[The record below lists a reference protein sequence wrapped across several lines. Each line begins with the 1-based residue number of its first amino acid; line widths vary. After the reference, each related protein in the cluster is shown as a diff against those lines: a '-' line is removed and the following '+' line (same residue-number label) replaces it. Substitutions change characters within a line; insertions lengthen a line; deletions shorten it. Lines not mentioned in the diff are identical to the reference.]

1 MTAIDFQAIASL
13 ALPHLESLC
22 RELLPGGKLTGREYV
37 CASADGGKGRSF
49 SVNTQTGAWADFS
62 GADKGGDA
70 VSLVAAI
77 RRTNQVQ
84 AAKWLTERLS
94 LSAAAPVKKPKAP
107 SAEWVCAP
115 CPPSPPPLPSKVSG
129 KPRTNAWS
137 YHHAN
142 GSIAGYAVRG
152 EDSEGKAVLPLTWC
166 RNSKT
171 GAEQWRFQSMPEPRP
186 LFGLPGLLSRPN
198 DPVLVVEGEKTA
210 VAAAA
215 MFPEMVVTTWAGG
228 CKALTK
234 TDLSPL
240 SGRQVVYWPDAD
252 DPGFAAARDFTHS
265 VPHTNV
271 VALPGSLPDGWDLAD
286 PLPPG
291 IDPAALI
298 AAAQLL
304 DPEYR
309 ADSPPA
315 QPEPPPAPFRC
326 LGFSGDSFFFLPA
339 AFGQV
344 KSFTASELTE
354 ANLVTLARPK
364 WWFEN
369 FPATDKDGE
378 PTGATSWKQAR
389 NSLIWD
395 CQDAG
400 IFDPDTV
407 RGRGCWLERD
417 AVVIHTGSNLVRDG
431 QTLPLSASK
440 WVYERAIPLE
450 DEMDCQPLTN
460 RDSAALLDLAKLLG
474 WVDPISAVYL
484 AGFIYTGPICG
495 VLNWRSH
502 VWVNG
507 PRGVGKSYILNNL
520 ASTCMGAHALNMVG
534 TTTEAGVRQ
543 AVGKDARPV
552 IMDEME
558 ARNALDHE
566 RIDRVITFARACSSD
581 STARLYKGT
590 ADQKGMS
597 FTARAAF
604 LFGSIGVPQLEAADA
619 SRISC
624 LELRRNTPERF
635 ARAAALAAET
645 VLDPLWCAQLRMRAR
660 ANAATIAA
668 NARTFATVLG
678 KRFGDQRTGD
688 QLGSLVAGGY
698 GLTSTAPI
706 TKEAAAEWVAKQD
719 WSKGESGAVET
730 DEQRVLSLLME
741 STIQVE
747 TQPVVQR
754 PVWEVI
760 KGARDGV
767 AVSMAL
773 LCQEALARHGLRAD
787 PDGLSVAVSHKW
799 LASVFRTSA
808 WAGKWGD
815 MLARIPCARK
825 QSVRIGGRSVKC
837 VVVTTQADE

>member
-1 MTAIDFQAIASL
+1 VI
-13 ALPHLESLC
+13 
-22 RELLPGGKLTGREYV
+22 
-37 CASADGGKGRSF
+37 
-49 SVNTQTGAWADFS
+49 
-62 GADKGGDA
+62 
-70 VSLVAAI
+70 
-77 RRTNQVQ
+77 
-84 AAKWLTERLS
+84 
-94 LSAAAPVKKPKAP
+94 
-107 SAEWVCAP
+107 
-115 CPPSPPPLPSKVSG
+115 
-129 KPRTNAWS
+129 
-137 YHHAN
+137 
-142 GSIAGYAVRG
+142 
-152 EDSEGKAVLPLTWC
+152 
-166 RNSKT
+166 
-171 GAEQWRFQSMPEPRP
+171 
-186 LFGLPGLLSRPN
+186 
-198 DPVLVVEGEKTA
+198 
-210 VAAAA
+210 
-215 MFPEMVVTTWAGG
+215 
-228 CKALTK
+228 
-234 TDLSPL
+234 
-240 SGRQVVYWPDAD
+240 YWPDAD
-252 DPGFAAARDFTHS
+252 EPGFAAARDFTH
-265 VPHTNV
+265 
-271 VALPGSLPDGWDLAD
+271 ALPHARVVQVPASLPEGWDLAD
-286 PLPPG
+286 PLPDG
-291 IDPAALI
+291 LDPIELIEAAL
-298 AAAQLL
+298 A
-304 DPEYR
+304 E
-309 ADSPPA
+309 
-315 QPEPPPAPFRC
+315 PEPDETPPPPPPESSAPFRC

-369 FPATDKDGE
+369 YPATDKDGE

-389 NSLIWD
+389 NGLIWD
-395 CQDAG
+395 CQESG
-400 IFDPDTV
+400 IFDPDSV
-407 RGRGCWLERD
+407 RGRGCWLERES
-417 AVVIHTGSNLVRDG
+417 VVIHTGSSLVRDG
-431 QTLPLSASK
+431 QTLPLTASE
-440 WVYERAIPLE
+440 WVYERALPLE
-450 DEMDCQPLTN
+450 DEMDCQPLAS
-460 RDSAALLDLAKLLG
+460 RDAAALLDLAKLLG

-495 VLNWRSH
+495 VLSWRSH

-520 ASTCMGAHALNMVG
+520 ASTCMGSHALNMVG

-624 LELRRNTPERF
+624 LELKKNTPERF

-660 ANAATIAA
+660 ANAATVAA
-668 NARTFATVLG
+668 NARTFATILG

-688 QLGSLVAGGY
+688 QLGSLIAGGY
-698 GLTSTAPI
+698 GLTSIAPI

-719 WSKGESGAVET
+719 WSKGESGPVET

-747 TQPVVQR
+747 TQPAVQR
-754 PVWEVI
+754 PVWEVV

-767 AVSMAL
+767 ALSMSV

-787 PDGLSVAVSHKW
+787 SDGLSVAVSHKW
-799 LASVFRTSA
+799 LAAVFRSSA

-815 MLARIPCARK
+815 MLARLPDARK